1 MDFDWVL
8 KMKIYFHDGGFLF
21 DGINQIPSTA
31 VEVTSEEYEQILAGQ
46 SQGKT
51 VSTDVN
57 GKPFLTEQVFI
68 ETLVQQ
74 RDEILFQL
82 KRIDDKKVRA
92 ITDFILNGDKTFLE
106 QLEEEAVQLRTRLKS
121 LEY

>member
-1 MDFDWVL
+1 
-8 KMKIYFHDGGFLF
+8 MKIYFHDGGFLF
-21 DGINQIPSTA
+21 EGINQIPSTA
-31 VEVTSEEYEQILAGQ
+31 VEVTGEEYEHILVGQ

-51 VSTDVN
+51 VSTDGN
-57 GKPFLTEQVFI
+57 GRPFLSEQEFI
-68 ETLVQQ
+68 ETVVQQ

-92 ITDFILNGDKTFLE
+92 ITDFVLNGDKTFLE
-106 QLEEEAVQLRTRLKS
+106 QLEEEAVQLRARLKS